1 MHSYEAVKHDFEVWL
16 PKMSINGVV
25 ILHDTNILDKGF
37 GVWKLIKELRGKFP
51 TLEFDHGHGLG
62 IVCTGSKVDFEFLK
76 FIDESKKDP
85 YIHNLFAI
93 LGNRLY
99 ANQQSAL
106 KDHELMV
113 LKDLITDQR
122 NQLNNLNQLLK
133 AKELVISKL
142 INDLNLI
149 KKRLAYSDV
158 VISIFTSSLYARI
171 TRSFRNLKKTRLISS
186 YLYLKSRNKIIESG
200 FFDEIYYLKKNI
212 DVKDAAI
219 NPIKHYLIYGGFENR
234 NPSQLFDSTFYL
246 DNYPD
251 VKVSGINPLLHY
263 VIYGSKEGRLR
274 KDPGKM
280 ND

>member
-1 MHSYEAVKHDFEVWL
+1 MW
-16 PKMSINGVV
+16 
-25 ILHDTNILDKGF
+25 
-37 GVWKLIKELRGKFP
+37 
-51 TLEFDHGHGLG
+51 
-62 IVCTGSKVDFEFLK
+62 IV
-76 FIDESKKDP
+76 
-85 YIHNLFAI
+85 HN
-93 LGNRLY
+93 
-99 ANQQSAL
+99 
-106 KDHELMV
+106 H
-113 LKDLITDQR
+113 
-122 NQLNNLNQLLK
+122 
-133 AKELVISKL
+133 
-142 INDLNLI
+142 
-149 KKRLAYSDV
+149 
-158 VISIFTSSLYARI
+158 
-171 TRSFRNLKKTRLISS
+171 

-246 DNYPD
+246 DNYPA